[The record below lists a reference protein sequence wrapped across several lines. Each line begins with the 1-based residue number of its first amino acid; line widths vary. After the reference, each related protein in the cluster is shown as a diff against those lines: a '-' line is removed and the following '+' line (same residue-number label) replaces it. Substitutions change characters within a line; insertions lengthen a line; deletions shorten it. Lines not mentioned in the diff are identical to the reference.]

1 MRPGVRTAAAAT
13 PEPRKIIFGAAKPC
27 ARAPRAGTKKIY
39 CTTRSDA
46 KRAASLS
53 PRAWRSRAQE
63 GRDESPHAD

>member
-1 MRPGVRTAAAAT
+1 MRPEVRTAAAAT
-13 PEPRKIIFGAAKPC
+13 PEQRKIFGSTKLFLCAAP
-27 ARAPRAGTKKIY
+27 AVKIY
-39 CTTRSDA
+39 ATDA